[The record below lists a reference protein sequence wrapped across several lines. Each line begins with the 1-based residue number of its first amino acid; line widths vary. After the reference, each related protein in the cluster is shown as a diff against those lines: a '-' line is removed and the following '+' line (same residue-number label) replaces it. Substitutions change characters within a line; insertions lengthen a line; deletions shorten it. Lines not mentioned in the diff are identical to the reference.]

1 MTVLLSCLVLAGAF
15 AFVAACC
22 TGLVMAMYRASARA
36 LPADD
41 RA

>member
-1 MTVLLSCLVLAGAF
+1 MTVLLSSLVLVGAF

-22 TGLVMAMYRASARA
+22 AGLVMAMYRASARA
-36 LPADD
+36 HTTDD